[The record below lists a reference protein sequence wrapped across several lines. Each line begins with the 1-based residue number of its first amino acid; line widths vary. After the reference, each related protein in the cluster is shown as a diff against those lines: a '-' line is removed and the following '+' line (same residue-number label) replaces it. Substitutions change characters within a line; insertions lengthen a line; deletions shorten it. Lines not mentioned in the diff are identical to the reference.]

1 MSLQCIQL
9 KKKTA
14 IAQVTDELQ
23 TFPERR
29 SCGGHLGDNTLDFN
43 LYLACLYQPTNLTN
57 CMPGITTILTLMT
70 WTALLSGL
78 ALLCHPFVRCCSCT
92 IIIFPTTLKGSYLV
106 PMLHTGRHR
115 QRCPDVPMGTGPE

>member
-57 CMPGITTILTLMT
+57 CMPGIYHYSNSNDMDSTFV
-70 WTALLSGL
+70 WTSTFVSP
-78 ALLCHPFVRCCSCT
+78 LC
-92 IIIFPTTLKGSYLV
+92 
-106 PMLHTGRHR
+106 
-115 QRCPDVPMGTGPE
+115 